1 MCPAMAK
8 YTADYKQSVLVLY
21 AAALDRLDA
30 EGRQPDPWEESCLVH
45 ALSFIRSG
53 IYDLAAAK
61 IAEFATPVADRS
73 AWVVGQLEKNPQR
86 YTLAR
91 LRLRFEELR
100 AGLG

>member
-1 MCPAMAK
+1 MAK
-8 YTADYKQSVLVLY
+8 YTTEYKQAVLAGY

-30 EGRQPDPWEESCLVH
+30 AGRQPDHWEENCLVH

-53 IYDLAAAK
+53 IYDLAATK
-61 IAEFATPVADRS
+61 INEFATPVADRS

-86 YTLAR
+86 YTVER
-91 LRLRFEELR
+91 LRMRFTELK